1 MSVVLM
7 DSVTMSGKKI
17 FISKNRSVTT
27 NYAEAEKFS
36 NMKKAMNFLGG
47 SLPKTLRK
55 YKFFAIPTETLNLG
69 TLADKDIEL
78 LKNVLGSSN
87 YSKIKIPKI
96 TTKNE
101 HFTEFTKTL
110 DGDNFVEEK
119 ISNIKTDN
127 IEDDEGDINWEPIQK
142 YICSVTSDYSIEGA
156 KQYIEELNS
165 CINLF
170 KSFFAKLTIEMEEKR
185 ILMSECD
192 KKLASLD
199 HLLEFY
205 GEKMNAC
212 EHYKVSDE
220 IKQIV
225 KKRRRLK
232 NEIAMAKKIK
242 ECFNMH
248 SMIKSVGE
256 EYESLKKQYYNAEY
270 YQDWFE
276 AKANKKSIV

>member
-36 NMKKAMNFLGG
+36 NMKKAMNYLGG

-55 YKFFAIPTETLNLG
+55 YKFFAVPTENLDLG
-69 TLADKDIEL
+69 NLSNKDVEL

-127 IEDDEGDINWEPIQK
+127 IEEKAENIAWEPIQK
-142 YICSVTSDYSIEGA
+142 YVCSVTSDYSMEGA

-165 CINLF
+165 CVNLF
-170 KSFFAKLTIEMEEKR
+170 KSFFAKLTIEIEEKR
-185 ILMSECD
+185 
-192 KKLASLD
+192 
-199 HLLEFY
+199 
-205 GEKMNAC
+205 
-212 EHYKVSDE
+212 
-220 IKQIV
+220 
-225 KKRRRLK
+225 R
-232 NEIAMAKKIK
+232 
-242 ECFNMH
+242 
-248 SMIKSVGE
+248 
-256 EYESLKKQYYNAEY
+256 
-270 YQDWFE
+270 
-276 AKANKKSIV
+276 

>member
-7 DSVTMSGKKI
+7 DSVTMSGKKL
-17 FISKNRSVTT
+17 FISKNRSITT

-36 NMKKAMNFLGG
+36 NLGG

-55 YKFFAIPTETLNLG
+55 YKFFAVPTENLNLE
-69 TLADKDIEL
+69 TLSDKDIEL

-127 IEDDEGDINWEPIQK
+127 VEENVGDINWEPIQK
-142 YICSVTSDYSIEGA
+142 YVCSVTSDYSMEGA

-170 KSFFAKLTIEMEEKR
+170 KSFFAKLTIEIEEKR

-220 IKQIV
+220 IEQIV
-225 KKRRRLK
+225 KKRRGLK
-232 NEIAMAKKIK
+232 NEIAMARKIK
-242 ECFNMH
+242 ECFNIH
-248 SMIKSVGE
+248 SMIKAVGK

-276 AKANKKSIV
+276 AKANKRSIV